1 MGQSYRNCSKKTGT
15 NRIPVLMSFFMFLNI
30 GSPVRTDYTAVC
42 YVYRHMNGVVL
53 YASPTTE
60 LHVDQ

>member
-1 MGQSYRNCSKKTGT
+1 
-15 NRIPVLMSFFMFLNI
+15 MSFFMFLNI